1 MERAKWF
8 FRTDKIEGLK
18 ERNDEEDGLS
28 EEDQGSAVFF
38 SIEDSFGGCQKSVNA
53 GKRGSVIVGAR
64 LVMGKSIGVK
74 RTGY

>member
-28 EEDQGSAVFF
+28 EEDQGSEVFF
-38 SIEDSFGGCQKSVNA
+38 PLKILL
-53 GKRGSVIVGAR
+53 VGVRRASMQEEEA
-64 LVMGKSIGVK
+64 V
-74 RTGY
+74 

>member
-8 FRTDKIEGLK
+8 FRTDEIEGLK

-38 SIEDSFGGCQKSVNA
+38 QILL
-53 GKRGSVIVGAR
+53 VGVRRASMQEEEA
-64 LVMGKSIGVK
+64 V
-74 RTGY
+74 